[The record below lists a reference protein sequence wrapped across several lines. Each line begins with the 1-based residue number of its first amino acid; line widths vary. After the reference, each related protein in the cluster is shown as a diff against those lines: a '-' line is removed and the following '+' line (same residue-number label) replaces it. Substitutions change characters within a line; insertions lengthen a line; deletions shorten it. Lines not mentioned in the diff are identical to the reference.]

1 MQLAC
6 GVVYVNKVTEERQED
21 KEKDREK
28 WKIPAGTWSHQGAS
42 PGGERI
48 KKKVIDIHFNPQ
60 LTTCHPIFSPET
72 RKKSYRA
79 LGGQCEWTVGS
90 RKKERKEEGERDLIP
105 QTGWHTERNSWSPE
119 KLKTI
124 WDLKRHAGDERCMK
138 NSMNWGKT
146 KSCKQ
151 GVCFARVHAL
161 AVMSRCV
168 CVSITSC
175 SPEEALTPSHG
186 PFLLFLSFFP
196 PLSLLCGS
204 FKVEQKRPGS
214 EMGENERGGV
224 SGALIRG
231 RLCVEMQTGKASAL
245 LLLDNYQWRAVENRS
260 SCYVWKLDAV
270 MMRKWKS
277 RGRGGSLVQTGGD
290 ESSYTPCHSTW
301 P

>member
-151 GVCFARVHAL
+151 EV
-161 AVMSRCV
+161 
-168 CVSITSC
+168 
-175 SPEEALTPSHG
+175 
-186 PFLLFLSFFP
+186 
-196 PLSLLCGS
+196 
-204 FKVEQKRPGS
+204 
-214 EMGENERGGV
+214 
-224 SGALIRG
+224 
-231 RLCVEMQTGKASAL
+231 
-245 LLLDNYQWRAVENRS
+245 
-260 SCYVWKLDAV
+260 
-270 MMRKWKS
+270 
-277 RGRGGSLVQTGGD
+277 GD
-290 ESSYTPCHSTW
+290 ESQRSRVW
-301 P
+301 PKKEQQTSGYSVAKDQCSALCTVIIPLLMMLTLSEQLHCV